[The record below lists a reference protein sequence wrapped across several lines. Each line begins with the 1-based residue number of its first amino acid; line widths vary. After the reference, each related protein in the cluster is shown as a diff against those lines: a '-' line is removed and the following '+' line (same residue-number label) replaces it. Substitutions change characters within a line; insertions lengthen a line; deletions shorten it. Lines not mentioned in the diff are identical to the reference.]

1 MKKISKL
8 TLLLLLPLC
17 LTGCSLFGGDNN
29 EESSQQVGQSS
40 PTDVT
45 TSKQTS
51 SSEQKGS
58 SENNSSSERQSSSS
72 AASSEQKTSSAAS
85 SSSAKQSSSVAQ
97 SSSATQSSAQASSSS
112 AQQSSSGPKYNVPE
126 GFTPYKANVPVELAA
141 SLSETNSKYDLEF
154 AYDDSYF
161 YGKTDVYDQ
170 DLALLSFGASV
181 VTGDAASVK
190 SFYEAAGFRSVK
202 SYGYDT
208 APTKESIGVNF
219 AYKILANNQPLIAIS
234 FRGFNYGMEWSNNFL
249 IGENGEHDG
258 FSEATRKVSDYFG
271 SFNDET
277 NVLTNYS
284 KPMFWVTGYSRGG
297 ALANIYASSFSDA
310 YTVYAYTFEAPA
322 VTVEEELQYHY
333 QHIHNI
339 RNSSDIVTC
348 IPPEAYGMCRYGV
361 DYDLAVQNYED
372 YVAMLDETINIPEP
386 VDVTINSAIYDTDA
400 GIVKAI
406 VDYAFREDD
415 GSHATAGT
423 REDYVN
429 RYQDGFYNVVG
440 LMFAMSTST
449 RNEMMAAMN
458 SLSLWEQ
465 MSLLS
470 DGETL
475 ANFLKPYF
483 DQDGLTYD
491 EDTLVDDCGAVCSA
505 LTNLL
510 SPLLMIYIDSNKS
523 PALTRILNLH
533 YPEVT
538 YALLKYAPHN
548 F

>member
-8 TLLLLLPLC
+8 TLLLLLPLT
-17 LTGCSLFGGDNN
+17 LTGCSLFGGNENN
-29 EESSQQVGQSS
+29 EYSSQQVTQSS

-51 SSEQKGS
+51 SNEQKGS
-58 SENNSSSERQSSSS
+58 SENNSSSERQTSSS
-72 AASSEQKTSSAAS
+72 ASSSENKNSSAS
-85 SSSAKQSSSVAQ
+85 SSSNVKQSSSVEQ
-97 SSSATQSSAQASSSS
+97 SSSQASSS
-112 AQQSSSGPKYNVPE
+112 ANQQSSSGPKYNIPE
-126 GFTPYKANVPVELAA
+126 GFTPYKANVQVELAA
-141 SLSETNSKYDLEF
+141 SLSEANSKYDLEF

-161 YGKTDVYDQ
+161 YGNPAAYDQ

-190 SFYEAAGFRSVK
+190 SFYEAAGFSHVK

-208 APTKESIGVNF
+208 EPTKDSIGVNF
-219 AYKILANNQPLIAIS
+219 AYKTLHNGQLLIAVS
-234 FRGFNYGMEWSNNFL
+234 FRGFNYGMEWSNNFK
-249 IGENGEHDG
+249 IGDDYYHEG
-258 FSEATRKVSDYFG
+258 FSETMCAKVFNAEGSYLDENNLSDDGAIY
-271 SFNDET
+271 
-277 NVLTNYS
+277 
-284 KPMFWVTGYSRGG
+284 WITGYSRGG
-297 ALANIYASSFSDA
+297 AFANLFADSFNDEV
-310 YTVYAYTFEAPA
+310 TVFAYTFEAPA
-322 VTVEEELQYHY
+322 VAPEKDLQFSLHP
-333 QHIHNI
+333 IHNI

-348 IPPEAYGMCRYGV
+348 IPPEVYGLYRFGV
-361 DYDLAVQNYED
+361 DHDIAVQNYEE
-372 YVAMLDETINIPEP
+372 YVSMFDETINIPESVP
-386 VDVTINSAIYDTDA
+386 VSINGVVYNTDA

-415 GSHATAGT
+415 GSEKTAGN
-423 REDYVN
+423 RQDYVD
-429 RYQDGFYNVVG
+429 RYQNGFCNVVG

-449 RNEMMAAMN
+449 RNQMMEALNAMDMW
-458 SLSLWEQ
+458 SQ
-465 MSLLS
+465 FTLLS
-470 DGETL
+470 SGSDL

-491 EDTLVDDCGAVCSA
+491 EGTLENDCQAVCDA
-505 LTNLL
+505 LIYLL
-510 SPLLMIYIDSNKS
+510 NPVLTIYMSKETS

>member
-85 SSSAKQSSSVAQ
+85 SSSAKQSSSAEQ
-97 SSSATQSSAQASSSS
+97 SSSQASSSS

-161 YGKTDVYDQ
+161 YGNTEVYDQ

-190 SFYEAAGFRSVK
+190 SFYEAAGFSHVK
-202 SYGYDT
+202 SYGYDV
-208 APTKESIGVNF
+208 APTKDSVGVNF

-249 IGENGEHDG
+249 IGEDGEHNG
-258 FSEATRKVSDYFG
+258 FLEANRKVFGYFS

-277 NVLTNYS
+277 NILEDYS
-284 KPMFWVTGYSRGG
+284 APIYWVTGYSRGG
-297 ALANIYASSFSDA
+297 ALANIFANTFNRTI
-310 YTVYAYTFEAPA
+310 TVYAYTFEAPA
-322 VTVEEELQYHY
+322 VTVEEELQYCN

-361 DYDLAVQNYED
+361 DYDIAVQNYED
-372 YVAMLDETINIPEP
+372 YVAMFDETINIPEP
-386 VDVTINSAIYDTDA
+386 VGVTINSASYDTDA

-415 GSHATAGT
+415 GSGMTAGT
-423 REDYVN
+423 RRDYVRK
-429 RYQDGFYNVVG
+429 RYQDGFCNVVG
-440 LMFAMSTST
+440 LMLAMSTST

-458 SLSLWEQ
+458 SLSLLEQ
-465 MSLLS
+465 ISLLS
-470 DGETL
+470 DGGTL

-483 DQDGLTYD
+483 DQDGLTYN
-491 EDTLVDDCGAVCSA
+491 EDTLANDCDAVCNA

-510 SPLLMIYIDSNKS
+510 SPLLMIYIDPAMS